1 MWTRPVT
8 FISRL
13 RFVLSRERVDEETRH
28 EVEAHL
34 ELLVERYRR
43 SGMPEDEALNAARRQ
58 FGSVVFSREQ
68 VHEMNSIGW
77 IERLVR
83 DLRFTVRMLR
93 RTPGFTFAAVATL
106 ALGIGATTAVFSVLN
121 AILIRPLPYPQPDAL
136 VGVWHSAEF
145 QGHTSNNVRL
155 SSTMYLVYREHNQTF
170 RDFGVWHTESA
181 TVTGIG
187 EPEEVRA
194 LVVTDGALR
203 SLGVQPALGRSFS
216 ADDDTPGT
224 AETVIL
230 THGYWRRRFGEDRAV
245 IGMPITIDSR
255 SREVIGIMPPGFRF
269 LNDDPEVIL
278 PQRFEGAQ
286 LQPNDVHMYVGIARL
301 KPGFSLAQ
309 ANADVGRM
317 LPIWIDQ
324 YGTSGPVLRAAH
336 FAPFL
341 RPVKQ
346 DVVGDIGPVLW
357 ILMGTIGTVLMI
369 ACANVANLLLVRAQG
384 RQHEL
389 IVRAALGAG
398 WNHIARQ
405 LLVESATLG
414 MLGGALGLALAYA
427 GVRALA
433 AASPADLPRLGEI
446 SIDGVVLAFTFGLSL
461 LSGLLFGLVPVLR
474 YATPGSSRPLSEIVH
489 GGSGTMG
496 QSRERHRVQNMLVVT
511 QVALAVVLLVASG
524 LMIRTFAALRDVRP
538 GFAAPEKVQMFRLSI
553 PEAQVPE
560 PERVVRMQHDIVERI
575 ASIPGV
581 TSVTFS
587 TAMPMEMEFENN
599 MVVTAEDK
607 SYGEGIPPLRRSK
620 SVAPGLFATLGT
632 PIIAGRDFS
641 WTDIHDNRQVAVVS
655 ESLARELWGGPP
667 AALGRRLRVGRAGK
681 LNEIVGVVGDVHDSG
696 VQEDAPAIV
705 YWRAGVQRGPG
716 IPSAYVPRSVSFAI
730 RSERAGTEALVK
742 QIGGAVWAV
751 NPNLPLAAVQ
761 TLADVYHRSMAR
773 TSFTLVLLAIAGCVA
788 LVLGIVGVYGVI
800 SYGVSRRRR
809 EIGIRLALGA
819 QQSALRRRLA
829 CHGLVL
835 AGIGSAIGLA
845 AAMGL
850 TRLMSSLLFNIS
862 PLDPLT
868 FTSVP
873 LILATAAAFA
883 SYVSVRRAAALDPLE
898 ALKAE

>member
-1 MWTRPVT
+1 MWTRLVT
-8 FISRL
+8 FISGL
-13 RFVLSRERVDEETRH
+13 RYVLSRRRVDEETRH

-43 SGMPEDEALNAARRQ
+43 SGMSEDEARIAARRQ
-58 FGSVVFSREQ
+58 FGSVLSSREQ
-68 VHEMNSIGW
+68 VHEMNSVGW
-77 IERLVR
+77 LERLVR
-83 DLRFTVRMLR
+83 DLRFTIRTLR
-93 RTPGFTFAAVATL
+93 KTPGFTAAAVATL
-106 ALGIGATTAVFSVLN
+106 ALGIGATTAVFTVLN
-121 AILIRPLPYPQPDAL
+121 AVLIRPLPYPQPDAL
-136 VGVWHSAEF
+136 VGIWHSAEF

-187 EPEEVRA
+187 EPEEVRT

-203 SLGVQPALGRSFS
+203 ALGVQPALGRGFT

-224 AETVIL
+224 PETVIL
-230 THGYWRRRFGEDRAV
+230 THGYWQRRFGQDRAL
-245 IGMPITIDSR
+245 IGSAITIDSR

-269 LNDDPEVIL
+269 LNEDPEVIL

-301 KPGFSLAQ
+301 KPGVPLAL
-309 ANADVGRM
+309 ADADVGRM

-324 YGTSGPVLRAAH
+324 YGTGGPVLRAAH
-336 FAPFL
+336 FAPAL
-341 RPVKQ
+341 RPLKQ

-369 ACANVANLLLVRAQG
+369 ACANVANLLLVRAEG
-384 RQHEL
+384 RQQEL

-398 WNHIARQ
+398 WSHIARQ

-414 MLGGALGLALAYA
+414 MLGGTLGLALAYV
-427 GVRALA
+427 GVRTLA
-433 AASPADLPRLGEI
+433 AASPANLPRLAEV
-446 SIDGVVLAFTFGLSL
+446 SIDGAVLAFTLALSL
-461 LSGLLFGLVPVLR
+461 LSGLLFGLVPVVR
-474 YATPGSSRPLSEIVH
+474 YAAPRSSRPLSGMLH
-489 GGSGTMG
+489 GGSGTMS
-496 QSRERHRVQNMLVVT
+496 QSRERHRLQNMLVVT

-524 LMIRTFAALRDVRP
+524 LMIRTFAALRNVQP
-538 GFAAPEKVQMFRLSI
+538 GFVRPEKVQMLRLSI

-607 SYGEGIPPLRRSK
+607 TYGEGIPPLRRSK
-620 SVAPGLFATLGT
+620 SVAPDLFATLGT
-632 PIIAGRDFS
+632 PIITGRDFS
-641 WTDIHDNRQVAVVS
+641 WTDIHDNRAVVVVS
-655 ESLARELWGGPP
+655 ESLARELWGGPS
-667 AALGRRLRVGRAGK
+667 AALGKRLRVGRAGK

-696 VQEDAPAIV
+696 VQEQAPAIV

-716 IPSAYVPRSVSFAI
+716 IPSAYVPRSVTFAI
-730 RSERAGTEALVK
+730 RSERAGTEDLVR
-742 QIGGAVWAV
+742 QIGRAVWAV
-751 NPNLPLAAVQ
+751 NPYLPLAAVQ
-761 TLADVYHRSMAR
+761 TLADVYDRSMAR
-773 TSFTLVLLAIAGCVA
+773 TSFTLVLLAIAGCMA
-788 LVLGIVGVYGVI
+788 LVLGIVGIYGVI

-819 QQSALRRRLA
+819 QQSALRRRFVG
-829 CHGLVL
+829 HGLAL
-835 AGIGSAIGLA
+835 AAIGSVIGLGV
-845 AAMGL
+845 AMGL
-850 TRLMSSLLFNIS
+850 TRLMSSLLFDIS

-868 FTSVP
+868 FASVP
-873 LILATAAAFA
+873 LVLAMAAAFA

-898 ALKAE
+898 ALKA

>member
-1 MWTRPVT
+1 MWTKLVA

-13 RFVLSRERVDEETRH
+13 RFVLSRRRVDEDTRN

-34 ELLVERYRR
+34 DLLVERYRH
-43 SGMPEDEALNAARRQ
+43 SGMPEDEARVAARRQ
-58 FGSVVFSREQ
+58 FGSVLSSREQ

-83 DLRFTVRMLR
+83 DLQFTIRTLR
-93 RTPGFTFAAVATL
+93 KTPGFTIAAVATL

-121 AILIRPLPYPQPDAL
+121 AVLIRPLPYPQPDAL

-155 SSTMYLVYREHNQTF
+155 SSTMYLAYKEHNQAF
-170 RDFGVWHTESA
+170 REFGVWHTESA

-187 EPEEVRA
+187 EPEEVRG

-203 SLGVQPALGRSFS
+203 ALGVQPALGRGFA

-224 AETVIL
+224 PETVIL
-230 THGYWRRRFGEDRAV
+230 THGYWQRRFGQDRAL
-245 IGMPITIDSR
+245 IGRAITIDSR
-255 SREVIGIMPPGFRF
+255 SREVIGIMPAGFRF
-269 LNDDPEVIL
+269 LNEDPEVIL

-301 KPGFSLAQ
+301 KSGVPLAL
-309 ANADVGRM
+309 ADADVRRM

-336 FAPFL
+336 LAPAL
-341 RPVKQ
+341 RPLKQ

-398 WNHIARQ
+398 WSHIARQ

-414 MLGGALGLALAYA
+414 ILGGALGLVLAYA

-433 AASPADLPRLGEI
+433 AASPANLPRLGEI
-446 SIDGVVLAFTFGLSL
+446 SIDGVVLAFTLGLSL
-461 LSGLLFGLVPVLR
+461 LSGLLFGLVPVVR
-474 YATPGSSRPLSEIVH
+474 YAAPRSSRSLSEMVH
-489 GGSGTMG
+489 GGSGTMS
-496 QSRERHRVQNMLVVT
+496 QSRERHRLQNLLVVA

-538 GFAAPEKVQMFRLSI
+538 GFAGPENVQMLRLSI

-607 SYGEGIPPLRRSK
+607 TYPEGIPPLRRSK
-620 SVAPGLFATLGT
+620 SVAPDLFATLGT

-641 WTDIHDNRQVAVVS
+641 WTDIHDNREVVVVS
-655 ESLARELWGGPP
+655 ESLARELWGGPS
-667 AALGRRLRVGRAGK
+667 AALGKRLRVGRGGA

-696 VQEDAPAIV
+696 VQEHAPTIV

-716 IPSAYVPRSVSFAI
+716 IPSAYVPRSVTFAI
-730 RSERAGTEALVK
+730 RSERAGTEDLVR
-742 QIGGAVWAV
+742 QIGRAVWAV
-751 NPNLPLAAVQ
+751 NPDLPLAAVQ

-773 TSFTLVLLAIAGCVA
+773 TSFTLVLLAIAGCMA
-788 LVLGIVGVYGVI
+788 LGLGIVGIYGVI

-819 QQSALRRRLA
+819 QQSALRRRFVG
-829 CHGLVL
+829 HGLAL
-835 AGIGSAIGLA
+835 AAIGSGIGLGV
-845 AAMGL
+845 AMGL

>member
-1 MWTRPVT
+1 MWTRLVT
-8 FISRL
+8 FISGL
-13 RFVLSRERVDEETRH
+13 RFVLSRQRVDEETRH

-43 SGMPEDEALNAARRQ
+43 SGMSEGEARIAARRQ
-58 FGSVVFSREQ
+58 FGSVLSSREQ

-77 IERLVR
+77 IERLDR
-83 DLRFTVRMLR
+83 DLRFTIRTLR
-93 RTPGFTFAAVATL
+93 KTPGFTIAAVATL

-121 AILIRPLPYPQPDAL
+121 AVLIRPLPYPQPDAL
-136 VGVWHSAEF
+136 VGIWHSAEF

-155 SSTMYLVYREHNQTF
+155 SSTMYLAYREHNQTF

-187 EPEEVRA
+187 EPEEVRT

-203 SLGVQPALGRSFS
+203 ALGVQPALGRGFT

-224 AETVIL
+224 PETVIL
-230 THGYWRRRFGEDRAV
+230 THGYWQRRFGQDRAL
-245 IGMPITIDSR
+245 IGRAITIDSR

-269 LNDDPEVIL
+269 LNEDPEVIL

-301 KPGFSLAQ
+301 KSGVPLAL
-309 ANADVGRM
+309 ADADVGRM

-324 YGTSGPVLRAAH
+324 YGTSGAVLRAAH
-336 FAPFL
+336 FAPAL
-341 RPVKQ
+341 RPLKQ

-369 ACANVANLLLVRAQG
+369 ACANVANLLLVRAEG
-384 RQHEL
+384 RQQEL

-398 WNHIARQ
+398 WSHIARQ

-414 MLGGALGLALAYA
+414 MLGGALGLAFAYA
-427 GVRALA
+427 GVRTLV
-433 AASPADLPRLGEI
+433 AASPANLPRLAEV
-446 SIDGVVLAFTFGLSL
+446 SIDGAVLAFALALSL
-461 LSGLLFGLVPVLR
+461 LSGLLFGLVPVVR
-474 YATPGSSRPLSEIVH
+474 YAAPRSSRPLSGMLH
-489 GGSGTMG
+489 GGSGTMS
-496 QSRERHRVQNMLVVT
+496 QSRERHRLQNMLVVT

-524 LMIRTFAALRDVRP
+524 LMIRTFAALRNVQP
-538 GFAAPEKVQMFRLSI
+538 GFVRPEKVQMLRLSI
-553 PEAQVPE
+553 PEAQAHE
-560 PERVVRMQHDIVERI
+560 PERVVRMQHDIVARI

-607 SYGEGIPPLRRSK
+607 TYGEGIPPLRRSK
-620 SVAPGLFATLGT
+620 SVAPDLFATLGT

-641 WTDIHDNRQVAVVS
+641 WTDIHDNREVVVVS
-655 ESLARELWGGPP
+655 ESLARELWGGPS
-667 AALGRRLRVGRAGK
+667 AALGKRLRVGRAGK

-696 VQEDAPAIV
+696 VQEHAPAIV

-716 IPSAYVPRSVSFAI
+716 IPSAYVPRSVTFAI
-730 RSERAGTEALVK
+730 RSERAGTEDLVR
-742 QIGGAVWAV
+742 QIGRAVWAV

-761 TLADVYHRSMAR
+761 TLADVYDRSMAR
-773 TSFTLVLLAIAGCVA
+773 TSFTLVLLVIAGCMA
-788 LVLGIVGVYGVI
+788 LVLGIVGIYGVI

-819 QQSALRRRLA
+819 QQSALRRRLV
-829 CHGLVL
+829 CQGLVL
-835 AGIGSAIGLA
+835 AGIGSVIGLGV
-845 AAMGL
+845 AMGL
-850 TRLMSSLLFNIS
+850 TRLMSSLLFDIS

-868 FTSVP
+868 FASVP
-873 LILATAAAFA
+873 LVLAMAAAFA

-898 ALKAE
+898 ALKA